1 MKEKFKGNLLLFGKI
16 ISNKAFYREFAPVH
30 FEIADAL
37 MNKDISRLNIIVPRG
52 IAKTTIA
59 GHVYP
64 LYHLFVEDR
73 HKDRPKA
80 VQIISKT
87 QGHSVKCLSSI
98 KNILEYSVNFRSLFG
113 YHGQEV
119 AKTWKEDEII
129 LDTGDIISAKGMGN
143 PIRGFNYDSV
153 RPTLMICDDPEDENN
168 TKTAEAMANNLD
180 WVLGGALPAL
190 DTDIGRFLLI
200 GTPLHQL
207 CLVETFAKA
216 PNWHTIRKKYLNQN
230 PDGTYES
237 LWPETLSVE
246 DLLQEK
252 EDLEAIG
259 KVSKWYS
266 ERQCEIVGDEEQLFK
281 PEYIQYYDG
290 EYVYQNGLSYIKNGE
305 KLIPVNTFVG
315 VDPASSTKSSADFSV
330 VFTIGIDNQDNVYAI
345 DYFRRRVRPMDLA
358 EAIMKNYRHYHP
370 ERVRIESIGY
380 QEMLR
385 DYLKAQAEVNG
396 IYIPGL
402 EIKEMPRN
410 SKSARLESLQPRFA
424 AKKVLIKKGMT
435 EFEDELLLYPRGSH
449 DDTLDAYFYAV
460 KNIYKPYHTEV
471 LQKQTYSS
479 NFELDWKTL

>member
-1 MKEKFKGNLLLFGKI
+1 M
-16 ISNKAFYREFAPVH
+16 
-30 FEIADAL
+30 
-37 MNKDISRLNIIVPRG
+37 
-52 IAKTTIA
+52 
-59 GHVYP
+59 
-64 LYHLFVEDR
+64 
-73 HKDRPKA
+73 
-80 VQIISKT
+80 
-87 QGHSVKCLSSI
+87 
-98 KNILEYSVNFRSLFG
+98 
-113 YHGQEV
+113 
-119 AKTWKEDEII
+119 
-129 LDTGDIISAKGMGN
+129 
-143 PIRGFNYDSV
+143 
-153 RPTLMICDDPEDENN
+153 
-168 TKTAEAMANNLD
+168 
-180 WVLGGALPAL
+180 
-190 DTDIGRFLLI
+190 
-200 GTPLHQL
+200 
-207 CLVETFAKA
+207 
-216 PNWHTIRKKYLNQN
+216 
-230 PDGTYES
+230 
-237 LWPETLSVE
+237 SVE

-252 EDLEAIG
+252 EDLETIG

-290 EYVYQNGLSYIKNGE
+290 EYVYQNGLSYIKSGE

-345 DYFRRRVRPMDLA
+345 DYFRKRVRPMDLA
-358 EAIMKNYRHYHP
+358 DAIMRAYRTYHP

-424 AKKVLIKKGMT
+424 AKKVFIKKGMT

-460 KNIYKPYHTEV
+460 KNIYKPYHAEV
-471 LQKQTYSS
+471 LQKITHNS